1 MLTKESDIVLY
12 VLIGSIVLFFLV
24 LLVVGGVSFYNRFLR
39 ELQDINN
46 EIRRTR
52 GEERQHWMRKR
63 RRLWLSLIPFIK
75 Y

>member
-12 VLIGSIVLFFLV
+12 ALIGIIALFFLV
-24 LLVVGGVSFYNRFLR
+24 LLVVGGVSFYNSFSR